1 MKLEKPSVM
10 KWLIM
15 KQRKDS
21 WKSGRFRFQ
30 RYAVRIITKF
40 LFKTFIYHRI
50 ERTNINKKRGREWPI
65 KNKKNNRDKSKTIS
79 KQIWTKV
86 GFGDINVA
94 CSSNKVDN
102 NKSLSLSLFK
112 SQITASYLHK
122 HPTSHDL
129 TLTAILIDTLP
140 TYLSCTESFRFS
152 HLHLSFLQFAK
163 GTHNEEIALPGSCNL
178 HDTLI
183 SHFSLTII
191 THNLEPLF
199 LSNV

>member
-1 MKLEKPSVM
+1 MTYLFARTTNERSLNCVVRFLVYFSFTLKWPILVDSAEAKMKLEKPSVM

-65 KNKKNNRDKSKTIS
+65 KNKKNNRDKLKTIS

-102 NKSLSLSLFK
+102 NKSLSLSL
-112 SQITASYLHK
+112 S
-122 HPTSHDL
+122 
-129 TLTAILIDTLP
+129 
-140 TYLSCTESFRFS
+140 LS
-152 HLHLSFLQFAK
+152 L
-163 GTHNEEIALPGSCNL
+163 
-178 HDTLI
+178 
-183 SHFSLTII
+183 
-191 THNLEPLF
+191 
-199 LSNV
+199 